1 MHLTAAPTIDSARGF
16 PAFNLERLLTTCF
29 RPRLGE
35 KLCILIDLPDI
46 DQIMDFAF
54 CDEPIVY
61 DKNDTDFDQ
70 DVDFDSNEWL
80 LSFFS
85 STEST
90 QNQATF
96 LNGKMKDTTYHCS
109 DTNAWDTDMI
119 SCLEAV

>member
-1 MHLTAAPTIDSARGF
+1 MPVLHHPVGHTPHVDFLVDDRVECYFGTDLNEDCTLT
-16 PAFNLERLLTTCF
+16 NLQDET
-29 RPRLGE
+29 G
-35 KLCILIDLPDI
+35 K
-46 DQIMDFAF
+46 IMDFAF
-54 CDEPIVY
+54 CDEPRVY
-61 DKNDTDFDQ
+61 DKNDTDFNQ
-70 DVDFDSNEWL
+70 DIDFDSNEWL